1 VLVAD
6 IPTHRLRRTATD
18 LERNILPMLD
28 VDLKRSTML
37 IHGLIPMY
45 YLCCRGVINAPDS
58 LELP

>member
-28 VDLKRSTML
+28 VDLKLSATL
-37 IHGLIPMY
+37 SWLDTD
-45 YLCCRGVINAPDS
+45 V
-58 LELP
+58 LPLLSWSYQRTR